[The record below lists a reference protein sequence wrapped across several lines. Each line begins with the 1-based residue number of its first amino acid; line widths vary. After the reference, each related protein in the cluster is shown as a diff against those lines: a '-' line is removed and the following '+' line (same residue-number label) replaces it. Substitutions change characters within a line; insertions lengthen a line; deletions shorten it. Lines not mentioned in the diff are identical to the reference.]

1 MREELGDA
9 AEEMQSLL
17 KAIEQ
22 SLRET
27 KRRPCNFSLFPA
39 RQESSASLH
48 SRASRAP
55 EGNGSGMENSPAP
68 KDSLRSRVSQVANDA

>member
-1 MREELGDA
+1 MREELDDA
-9 AEEMQSLL
+9 AEDMQSLL

-22 SLRET
+22 SLWET

-48 SRASRAP
+48 SRVSRDP
-55 EGNGSGMENSPAP
+55 
-68 KDSLRSRVSQVANDA
+68 